1 MKMKV
6 KVLKEFLPLQA
17 GPFILE
23 NPQQA
28 LYYCLNFCP
37 RLQFG
42 CAKNC
47 KIRKH
52 FKIPPHGEK
61 YPTPKK
67 PKRKRRIKNEE

>member
-1 MKMKV
+1 MKV
-6 KVLKEFLPLQA
+6 KVLEKFQPLQV
-17 GPFILE
+17 GGFILE

-37 RLQFG
+37 HFQEG
-42 CAKNC
+42 CAIEC

-61 YPTPKK
+61 YPITPEK
-67 PKRKRRIKNEE
+67 PKRRREIEG